1 VEFLLAGL
9 PDHVNAPVMGVDPV
23 KIFRSIEAI
32 DVLGPWCHGR
42 ESAID
47 VIAER
52 AGVSDAE
59 AESLWNWQR
68 EAVKYCPELYSFPS
82 SEPDLLL
89 RWRVGSPLRSR
100 TQLLDVLAELKEAVA
115 AGTRLV
121 FGLTRARQRK
131 PRRSPHMERRWQ
143 RLASELAAENAK
155 IAAMVAALG
164 GDDPAD
170 AAEDSVSASEVTMA
184 GTLARLRMAERKKQ
198 RCLGAIANAAGAVL
212 GRGEDAI

>member
-1 VEFLLAGL
+1 MLNNVLCRVWAVQAARPDDPGAAAAARAHLTDLVFHVPFCEACNIVGETTRFPQQMLDVLGNLDDCGLSDEELAEIRSMDTILAGDDLDDEQITTAVEFLLAGL
-9 PDHVNAPVMGVDPV
+9 PDHVNAPVMGLDPV

-82 SEPDLLL
+82 SEPDLLV
-89 RWRVGSPLRSR
+89 RWRVG
-100 TQLLDVLAELKEAVA
+100 
-115 AGTRLV
+115 
-121 FGLTRARQRK
+121 
-131 PRRSPHMERRWQ
+131 
-143 RLASELAAENAK
+143 
-155 IAAMVAALG
+155 
-164 GDDPAD
+164 
-170 AAEDSVSASEVTMA
+170 
-184 GTLARLRMAERKKQ
+184 
-198 RCLGAIANAAGAVL
+198 
-212 GRGEDAI
+212 